1 MIRKVE
7 SLFKLL
13 KSKTKKDQKVE
24 IKRNKITESSISLVS
39 LCNQSIIAEK
49 YRTIRTNIQFSA
61 IDKDLNTLVVTS
73 PGPNEG
79 TSITA
84 ANLAIAF
91 ANTKKQILLV
101 DADLRNP
108 TIAMTFHLPT
118 NEGLSNLLSDYET
131 TADEYILKTNIE
143 NLWILPSGPKPPN
156 PSEILET
163 KRMEEMIAKLSID
176 FDLIIFDVPPV
187 AIVTDAQ
194 ILASKTDGTLIIVRE
209 RMTEKKEL
217 VKAKELLE
225 IAKANVL
232 GVIYN
237 GAQKDSELSYYYQE
251 LQ

>member
-1 MIRKVE
+1 
-7 SLFKLL
+7 
-13 KSKTKKDQKVE
+13 
-24 IKRNKITESSISLVS
+24 
-39 LCNQSIIAEK
+39 
-49 YRTIRTNIQFSA
+49 
-61 IDKDLNTLVVTS
+61 
-73 PGPNEG
+73 
-79 TSITA
+79 
-84 ANLAIAF
+84 
-91 ANTKKQILLV
+91 
-101 DADLRNP
+101 
-108 TIAMTFHLPT
+108 MTFHLPT

-176 FDLIIFDVPPV
+176 FALIIFDVPSV